1 LWEGRD
7 DIGVGEAEEIEH
19 AHTFIHKNK
28 SLLTYTHNTT
38 HSLTQT
44 DRQKYLRSTVYD
56 AQQGVPYDLYTP
68 GRGPLVHT
76 GLGYKV

>member
-1 LWEGRD
+1 M
-7 DIGVGEAEEIEH
+7 
-19 AHTFIHKNK
+19 HTHLYTKINHF
-28 SLLTYTHNTT
+28 SLTLTTPLTHSLT